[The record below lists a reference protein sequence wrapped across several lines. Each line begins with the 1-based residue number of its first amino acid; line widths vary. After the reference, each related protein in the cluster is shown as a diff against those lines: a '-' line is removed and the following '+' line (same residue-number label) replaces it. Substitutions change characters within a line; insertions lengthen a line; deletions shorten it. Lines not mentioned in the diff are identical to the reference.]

1 MVLAVLLV
9 MATARTCESS
19 GEYFADP
26 LFPTHQFLVFYCDSA
41 LAQPT
46 LRVDKDTTYDLLPIP
61 SGPATTSL
69 VFARGSIAP
78 DNCSETLLSV
88 PEFDVYAAKVVDGDV
103 EVPVAPLTLG
113 LDDGPDD
120 YPAFFETASRA
131 IPNNTNHVDVALF
144 LVCSRCSRPSGPA

>member
-41 LAQPT
+41 LAKPT
-46 LRVDKDTTYDLLPIP
+46 LRVDTRTTYDLLPIP
-61 SGPATTSL
+61 TGPATTSL
-69 VFARGSIAP
+69 IFSRGSIAP

-88 PEFDVYAAKVVDGDV
+88 PEFDVFAAKVVDGDV
-103 EVPVAPLTLG
+103 EVPIAPITPG
-113 LDDGPDD
+113 LDNQPDN
-120 YPAFFETASRA
+120 YPAFFETASRT
-131 IPNNTNHVDVALF
+131 IPNDTNYVDVALF
-144 LVCSRCSRPSGPA
+144 SVCSLCCGRSGTA